1 MLLSRLERSLGPR
14 IAAIFVWAV
23 VLSTSLPAAHA
34 SDPPGAA
41 SLKYARAAWE
51 RGALDTAEP
60 LYREAI
66 ERGGLAPA
74 ELLEGYVRLGAIR
87 ASIGKKDQ
95 AIAAFRAAS
104 ILDAS
109 FAVPAEA
116 GPKGPAL
123 ADRAKRDTA
132 KIGSLKLSMKAP
144 KEAQPGKPFKVTAQI
159 DAAHIPIVAK
169 LGLVAKDGTSG
180 KETTTEAKPEESVEL
195 EVSADVTL
203 PNASVLVRVDAL
215 DRNNN
220 RLGSVEERVK
230 VPESAGSTAASAGGG
245 GSSSGSASSSSSSAA
260 PRSSDD
266 SVRKGGSFWSS
277 PWPYVIGGV
286 ALAGAGAAVYF
297 GTRPAEDVSVG
308 QIGVRTR

>member
-1 MLLSRLERSLGPR
+1 VTRAFAIGLVLLGVGTASV
-14 IAAIFVWAV
+14 AA
-23 VLSTSLPAAHA
+23 AAETA
-34 SDPPGAA
+34 PGAPA
-41 SLKYARAAWE
+41 LKLARAAWE

-66 ERGGLAPA
+66 ERGGLAPN

-87 ASIGKKDQ
+87 ASLGKKDQ

-132 KIGSLKLSMKAP
+132 KIGSLKLTLKAP
-144 KEAQPGKPFKVTAQI
+144 KETPAGRSFRVTAHI
-159 DAAHIPIVAK
+159 DAAHIPIVTK
-169 LGLVAKDGTSG
+169 VGLVAKDGTSG
-180 KETTTEAKPEESVEL
+180 KESTAEARPDESIEL
-195 EVSADVTL
+195 EIPSDVTL
-203 PNASVLVRVDAL
+203 PNASIVVRIDAL

-230 VPESAGSTAASAGGG
+230 VPDSGAVAAHERTEPKATRAETG
-245 GSSSGSASSSSSSAA
+245 A
-260 PRSSDD
+260 PRPSEDGL
-266 SVRKGGSFWSS
+266 RKGGSFWSS

-297 GTRPAEDVSVG
+297 GTRPSEDVSVG